1 MSLFELLLFLLPLLV
16 CFLLGEYLYKHIG
29 WYGVVPVALLSL
41 AWVALPFAVAKGI
54 IKFRKNVRK

>member
-1 MSLFELLLFLLPLLV
+1 MNIFELLLFLLPLLV

-29 WYGVVPVALLSL
+29 WYGVVPMILLSL
-41 AWVALPFAVAKGI
+41 GWVALPFAVAKGI